1 MFLRLLEY
9 KDYFK
14 DFLKVINNFTT
25 NIEKV
30 PYQDFCI
37 WLNEMEKSNNYIYV
51 FEDNNKIIGT
61 IKLVIDYKFNNNL
74 SKVGRI
80 EDFVIL
86 EEYRGKGLSK
96 ILMEQCK
103 KIVRENNCYKLILCC
118 NDNLIKFYEKTGF
131 KRKGNEMCIYYN

>member
-1 MFLRLLEY
+1 M
-9 KDYFK
+9 
-14 DFLKVINNFTT
+14 
-25 NIEKV
+25 
-30 PYQDFCI
+30 
-37 WLNEMEKSNNYIYV
+37 
-51 FEDNNKIIGT
+51 
-61 IKLVIDYKFNNNL
+61 